1 MLFPEMLCRS
11 MLRQAGVC
19 RWVEMFFHKT
29 VMLSLITVMLTSQ
42 FLNTLPLLMEIVVVT
57 ENTVKVRDVQT
68 DPFLCFMYLTIR
80 F

>member
-1 MLFPEMLCRS
+1 
-11 MLRQAGVC
+11 
-19 RWVEMFFHKT
+19 MFFHKT

-42 FLNTLPLLMEIVVVT
+42 FLNTLPLLMEIVVIT

-68 DPFLCFMYLTIR
+68 DPFLHFMYLTIR

>member
-1 MLFPEMLCRS
+1 
-11 MLRQAGVC
+11 
-19 RWVEMFFHKT
+19 MFFHKT

-68 DPFLCFMYLTIR
+68 DPFLRFMYLTIR